1 MKQTKISRRSF
12 LLGLGAVS
20 TAALLAACGSN
31 GSADASKGAASS
43 APAASAAASGDKSA
57 DKADGD
63 AAEVK
68 TIESGKLIMATNA
81 QFPPYEMVADGDGVN
96 GTGFEGIDIEIAA
109 AIAEKLGLELQVDD
123 MDFDAALTAVQ
134 QGKCDLVLAGL
145 TYTDERAQLM
155 TFSDSYAQGVQAIIV
170 KEGSAIASPDDLANA
185 GMIGTQRGTTGYIY
199 CTDDFGED
207 HVAAYD
213 NGAAAVQAL
222 MNGQVDAVVIDK
234 MPAET
239 FAAENDGLKVLDTAY
254 TTEDY
259 CAAMNK
265 DNEALTK
272 EVNVVLAEL
281 KADGTLDQI
290 VAKYINA
297 N

>member
-1 MKQTKISRRSF
+1 MKK
-12 LLGLGAVS
+12 LLSLLL
-20 TAALLAACGSN
+20 AASMCVVLLAACGSN

-43 APAASAAASGDKSA
+43 APAASAAASG

-96 GTGFEGIDIEIAA
+96 GTGFDGIDIEIAA

-134 QGKCDLVLAGL
+134 QGKCDFVLAGL
-145 TYTDERAQLM
+145 TYNEERAQLM

-170 KEGSAIASPDDLANA
+170 KEDSAIASPDDLANA
-185 GMIGTQRGTTGYIY
+185 AMIGTQRGTTGYLY

-213 NGAAAVQAL
+213 SGAAAVQAL
-222 MNGQVDAVVIDK
+222 LNGQVDAVVIDK

-259 CAAMNK
+259 CAAVAK
-265 DNEALTK
+265 DNEALVK

>member
-1 MKQTKISRRSF
+1 MKK
-12 LLGLGAVS
+12 LLSLLL
-20 TAALLAACGSN
+20 AASMCVVLLAACGSN

-43 APAASAAASGDKSA
+43 APAASAAASG

-96 GTGFEGIDIEIAA
+96 GTGFDGIDIEIAA

-134 QGKCDLVLAGL
+134 QGKCDFVLAGL
-145 TYTDERAQLM
+145 TYNEERAQLM

-170 KEGSAIASPDDLANA
+170 KDGSDIATADDLANA
-185 GMIGTQRGTTGYIY
+185 GMIGTQRGTTGYLY

-213 NGAAAVQAL
+213 SGAAAVQAL
-222 MNGQVDAVVIDK
+222 LNGQVDAVVIDK

-259 CAAMNK
+259 CAAVAK
-265 DNEALTK
+265 DNEALVK

>member
-1 MKQTKISRRSF
+1 MKK
-12 LLGLGAVS
+12 LLSLLL
-20 TAALLAACGSN
+20 AASMCVVLLAACGSN

-43 APAASAAASGDKSA
+43 APAASAAASG

-170 KEGSAIASPDDLANA
+170 KEDSAIASPDDLANA
-185 GMIGTQRGTTGYIY
+185 GMIGTQRGTTGYLY

-213 NGAAAVQAL
+213 SGAAAVQAL

>member
-1 MKQTKISRRSF
+1 MKK
-12 LLGLGAVS
+12 LLSLLL
-20 TAALLAACGSN
+20 AASMCVVLLAACGSN

-43 APAASAAASGDKSA
+43 APAASAAASG

-96 GTGFEGIDIEIAA
+96 GTGFDGIDIEIAA

-145 TYTDERAQLM
+145 TYNEERAQLM

-170 KEGSAIASPDDLANA
+170 KDGSDIATADDLANA
-185 GMIGTQRGTTGYIY
+185 GMIGTQRGTTGYLY

-213 NGAAAVQAL
+213 SGAAAVQAL
-222 MNGQVDAVVIDK
+222 LNGQVDAVVIDK

-259 CAAMNK
+259 CAAVAK
-265 DNEALTK
+265 DNEALVK

-290 VAKYINA
+290 VAKYSNA

>member
-1 MKQTKISRRSF
+1 MKK
-12 LLGLGAVS
+12 LLSLLL
-20 TAALLAACGSN
+20 AASMCVVLLAACGSN

-43 APAASAAASGDKSA
+43 APAASAAASGDK
-57 DKADGD
+57 ADGD
-63 AAEVK
+63 ATEVK

-96 GTGFEGIDIEIAA
+96 GTGFDGIDIEIAA

-145 TYTDERAQLM
+145 TYNEERAQLM

-170 KEGSAIASPDDLANA
+170 KDGSDIATADDLANA
-185 GMIGTQRGTTGYIY
+185 GMIGTQRGTTGYLY

-213 NGAAAVQAL
+213 SGAAAVQAL
-222 MNGQVDAVVIDK
+222 LNGQVDAVVIDK

-259 CAAMNK
+259 CAAVAK
-265 DNEALTK
+265 DNEALVK
-272 EVNVVLAEL
+272 EVNAVLAEL

>member
-1 MKQTKISRRSF
+1 MKK
-12 LLGLGAVS
+12 LLSLLL
-20 TAALLAACGSN
+20 AASMCVVLLAACGSN

-43 APAASAAASGDKSA
+43 APAASAAASGDKA
-57 DKADGD
+57 GGD

-96 GTGFEGIDIEIAA
+96 GTGFEGIDIEIAT

-185 GMIGTQRGTTGYIY
+185 AMIGTQRGTTGYLY

-213 NGAAAVQAL
+213 SGAAAVQAL
-222 MNGQVDAVVIDK
+222 LNGQVDAVVIDK

>member
-1 MKQTKISRRSF
+1 MKK
-12 LLGLGAVS
+12 LLSLLL
-20 TAALLAACGSN
+20 AASMCVVLLAACGSN

-43 APAASAAASGDKSA
+43 APAASAAASGDK
-57 DKADGD
+57 ADGD

-81 QFPPYEMVADGDGVN
+81 QFPLYEMVADGDGVN

-145 TYTDERAQLM
+145 TYTEERAQLM

-170 KEGSAIASPDDLANA
+170 KEDSAIASPDDLANA
-185 GMIGTQRGTTGYIY
+185 GMIGTQRGTTGYLY

-213 NGAAAVQAL
+213 SGAAAVQAL

>member
-1 MKQTKISRRSF
+1 MKK
-12 LLGLGAVS
+12 LLSLLL
-20 TAALLAACGSN
+20 AASMCVVLLAACGSN

-43 APAASAAASGDKSA
+43 APAASAAASGDK
-57 DKADGD
+57 ADGD

-81 QFPPYEMVADGDGVN
+81 QFPSYEMVADGDGVN
-96 GTGFEGIDIEIAA
+96 GTGFDGIDIEIAA

-145 TYTDERAQLM
+145 TYNEERAQLM

-170 KEGSAIASPDDLANA
+170 KDGSDIATADDLANA
-185 GMIGTQRGTTGYIY
+185 GMIGTQRGTTGYLY

-213 NGAAAVQAL
+213 SGAAAVQAL
-222 MNGQVDAVVIDK
+222 LNGQVDAVVIDK

-259 CAAMNK
+259 CAAVAK
-265 DNEALTK
+265 DNEALVK
-272 EVNVVLAEL
+272 EVNAVLAEL

>member
-1 MKQTKISRRSF
+1 MKK
-12 LLGLGAVS
+12 LLSLLL
-20 TAALLAACGSN
+20 AASMCVVLLAACGSN

-43 APAASAAASGDKSA
+43 APAASAAASG

-145 TYTDERAQLM
+145 TYNEERAQLM

-170 KEGSAIASPDDLANA
+170 KDGSDIATADDLANA
-185 GMIGTQRGTTGYIY
+185 GMIGTQRGTTGYLY

-213 NGAAAVQAL
+213 SGAAAVQAL
-222 MNGQVDAVVIDK
+222 LNGQVDAVVIDK

-259 CAAMNK
+259 CAAVAK
-265 DNEALTK
+265 DNEALVK
-272 EVNVVLAEL
+272 EVNAVLAEL

>member
-1 MKQTKISRRSF
+1 MKK
-12 LLGLGAVS
+12 LLSLLL
-20 TAALLAACGSN
+20 AASMCVVLLAACGSN

-43 APAASAAASGDKSA
+43 APAASAAASG

-96 GTGFEGIDIEIAA
+96 GTGFDGIDIEIAA
-109 AIAEKLGLELQVDD
+109 AIAEKLDLELQVDN
-123 MDFDAALTAVQ
+123 MDFDAALTAFQ

-145 TYTDERAQLM
+145 TYNEERAQLM

-170 KEGSAIASPDDLANA
+170 KDGSDIATADDLANA
-185 GMIGTQRGTTGYIY
+185 GMIGTQRGTTGYLY

-213 NGAAAVQAL
+213 SGAAAVQAL
-222 MNGQVDAVVIDK
+222 LNGQVDAVVIDK

-259 CAAMNK
+259 CAAVAK
-265 DNEALTK
+265 DNEALVK
-272 EVNVVLAEL
+272 EVNAVLAEL

>member
-1 MKQTKISRRSF
+1 MKK
-12 LLGLGAVS
+12 LLSLLL
-20 TAALLAACGSN
+20 AASMCVVLLAACGSN

-96 GTGFEGIDIEIAA
+96 GTGFDGIDIEIAA

>member
-1 MKQTKISRRSF
+1 MKK
-12 LLGLGAVS
+12 LLSLLL
-20 TAALLAACGSN
+20 AASMCVVLLAACGSN

-43 APAASAAASGDKSA
+43 APAASAAASGDK
-57 DKADGD
+57 ADGD

-81 QFPPYEMVADGDGVN
+81 QFPHYEMVADGDGVN
-96 GTGFEGIDIEIAA
+96 GTGFDGIDIEIAA

-145 TYTDERAQLM
+145 TYNEERAQLM

-170 KEGSAIASPDDLANA
+170 KDGSDIATADDLANA
-185 GMIGTQRGTTGYIY
+185 GMIGTQRGTTGYLY

-213 NGAAAVQAL
+213 SGAAAVQAL
-222 MNGQVDAVVIDK
+222 LNGQVDAVVIDK

-259 CAAMNK
+259 CAAVAK
-265 DNEALTK
+265 DNEALVK
-272 EVNVVLAEL
+272 EVNAVLAEL

>member
-1 MKQTKISRRSF
+1 MKK
-12 LLGLGAVS
+12 LLSLLL
-20 TAALLAACGSN
+20 AASMCVVLLAACGSN

-43 APAASAAASGDKSA
+43 APAASAAASG

-170 KEGSAIASPDDLANA
+170 KEDSAIASPDDLANA

-213 NGAAAVQAL
+213 SGAAAVQAL

>member
-1 MKQTKISRRSF
+1 MKK
-12 LLGLGAVS
+12 LLSLLL
-20 TAALLAACGSN
+20 AASMCVVLLAACGSN

-43 APAASAAASGDKSA
+43 APAASAAASG

-96 GTGFEGIDIEIAA
+96 GTGFDGIDIEIAA
-109 AIAEKLGLELQVDD
+109 AIAEKLGLELQIDD

-134 QGKCDLVLAGL
+134 QGKCDFVLAGL
-145 TYTDERAQLM
+145 TYNEERAQLM

-170 KEGSAIASPDDLANA
+170 KDGSDIATADDLANA
-185 GMIGTQRGTTGYIY
+185 GMIGTQRGTTGYLY

-213 NGAAAVQAL
+213 SGAAAVQAL
-222 MNGQVDAVVIDK
+222 LNGQVDAVVIDK

-259 CAAMNK
+259 CAAVAK
-265 DNEALTK
+265 DNEALVK

>member
-1 MKQTKISRRSF
+1 MKKI
-12 LLGLGAVS
+12 
-20 TAALLAACGSN
+20 TALMLSSAMMLSLAACG
-31 GSADASKGAASS
+31 GSASTDTASSEAASS
-43 APAASAAASGDKSA
+43 EAASSEAASTEEAASS
-57 DKADGD
+57 D
-63 AAEVK
+63 AAELTTV
-68 TIESGKLIMATNA
+68 TAGKLTMSTNA
-81 QFPPYEMVADGDGVN
+81 AFPPYEMTTDSGD
-96 GTGFEGIDIEIAA
+96 FEGIDVEVAG

-134 QGKCDLVLAGL
+134 QGKCDFVLAGL

-170 KEGSAIASPDDLANA
+170 KEDSAIASPDDLANA
-185 GMIGTQRGTTGYIY
+185 AMIGTQRGTTGYLY

-213 NGAAAVQAL
+213 SGAAAVQAL
-222 MNGQVDAVVIDK
+222 LNGQVDAVVIDK

>member
-1 MKQTKISRRSF
+1 MKK
-12 LLGLGAVS
+12 LLSLLL
-20 TAALLAACGSN
+20 AASMCVVLLAACGSN

-43 APAASAAASGDKSA
+43 SPAASAAASG

-96 GTGFEGIDIEIAA
+96 GTGFEGIDIEIAT

-185 GMIGTQRGTTGYIY
+185 AMIGTQRGTTGYLY

-213 NGAAAVQAL
+213 SGAAAVQAL
-222 MNGQVDAVVIDK
+222 LNGQVDAVVIDK

>member
-1 MKQTKISRRSF
+1 MKK
-12 LLGLGAVS
+12 LLSLLL
-20 TAALLAACGSN
+20 AASMCVVLLAACGSN
-31 GSADASKGAASS
+31 GSADAGKGAASS

-96 GTGFEGIDIEIAA
+96 GTGFEGIDVEIAA
-109 AIAEKLGLELQVDD
+109 AIAEKLGLELQIDD

-134 QGKCDLVLAGL
+134 QGKCDIVLAGL

-155 TFSDSYAQGVQAIIV
+155 SFSDSYAQGVQAIIV
-170 KEGSAIASPDDLANA
+170 KDGSSITGPDDLANA
-185 GMIGTQRGTTGYIY
+185 AMIGTQRGTTGYIY

-222 MNGQVDAVVIDK
+222 QNGQVDAVVIDK

-272 EVNVVLAEL
+272 EVNKVLAEL

-297 N
+297 D

>member
-1 MKQTKISRRSF
+1 MKK
-12 LLGLGAVS
+12 LLSLLL
-20 TAALLAACGSN
+20 AASMCVVLLAACGSN

-43 APAASAAASGDKSA
+43 APAASAAASG

-259 CAAMNK
+259 CAAMNR